1 MSSCS
6 FFIVN
11 FADLK
16 LFFFTLFFFFLS
28 KNEKIIM
35 HTNIIGI
42 SSFQNGLNDP
52 FSSTGFCFKSKIVE
66 GSHEIKKICFLKM
79 HNFEVVTIFL
89 T

>member
-66 GSHEIKKICFLKM
+66 GSHEIKKNMFFK
-79 HNFEVVTIFL
+79 NA
-89 T
+89 